1 MGDKKWVQYCPSQW
15 EWELRESC
23 VEFGCGRRGLVR
35 LPDSAVSRERSE
47 TETEIVGQVL
57 DAERS

>member
-1 MGDKKWVQYCPSQW
+1 MGDKKWVLFVTV

-23 VEFGCGRRGLVR
+23 VEFGCGRRGLVKI
-35 LPDSAVSRERSE
+35 PDSAVSRERSE
-47 TETEIVGQVL
+47 TGTEIVGQVL